1 MKYAVFL
8 FLFFTTCIYAQG
20 FKDEVLAIQKKY
32 DTILDRSKE
41 TIVFTGSSSVRLWR
55 SLESDFPNHQIVN
68 SGFGGSQAYDLLQY
82 TQELILQYHPKKVF
96 IYEGDNDVFSRKKTK
111 EIIATTQEIIKKIKA
126 QDQNT
131 EIVLIS
137 AKPSLAR
144 WKLRR
149 RYRRLNRAFKALS
162 ETDEHITFANVWNVM
177 LKGKG
182 RRVRKDIFVSDGLHM
197 NPKGYALWYDVIRQF
212 MD

>member
-1 MKYAVFL
+1 MKYFL
-8 FLFFTTCIYAQG
+8 FIFLIFSTWAPAQI
-20 FKDEVLAIQKKY
+20 FKDEVIAIQKKY
-32 DTILDRSKE
+32 ETLLDDSKE
-41 TIVFTGSSSVRLWR
+41 TIVFTGSSSVRLWK
-55 SLESDFPNHQIVN
+55 SLEMDFPDHQIVN

-111 EIIATTQEIIKKIKA
+111 EIIATTLEIIKKIKA
-126 QDQNT
+126 QDHTT

-144 WKLRR
+144 WRLRR

-162 ETDEHITFANVWNVM
+162 NTDETIAFANVWDIM
-177 LKGKG
+177 LTG

-197 NPKGYALWYDVIRQF
+197 NAKGYALWYTAIRPF
-212 MD
+212 MN